1 MPAWRSPRLLAAAGA
16 AAALLL
22 AGTLGGWTLGFAAR
36 RLAGAAPSPV
46 PRATRALGAA
56 VSVLLLAGLA
66 GIAAELRPERFA
78 DLMIE
83 VPAPLRASFAA
94 LSAGALLTLLL
105 PVLAWRGLRPGAHA
119 PLARLHL
126 LVLAAAGLG
135 LAVLAWYFELL
146 GAWLA

>member
-1 MPAWRSPRLLAAAGA
+1 
-16 AAALLL
+16 
-22 AGTLGGWTLGFAAR
+22 
-36 RLAGAAPSPV
+36 V

-56 VSVLLLAGLA
+56 VSVLMLAGLA
-66 GIAAELRPERFA
+66 GISAELRPERFA
-78 DLMIE
+78 DLMIAM
-83 VPAPLRASFAA
+83 PAPLRASFAA
-94 LSAGALLTLLL
+94 LSAGAVLALLL

-126 LVLAAAGLG
+126 LLLAAAALG